1 MPIPG
6 ILGSIGAGPLFS
18 GLTSLFGG
26 AAANVSREQQAMRQM
41 QFQERMSSTAYQR
54 AMQDMR
60 EAGLNPMLAAKVG
73 PASSPVGAM
82 ANIQDIGTPAA
93 QAATSAYQASTQ
105 RDVGESQVELNKEQ
119 KIVALN
125 TGQKIAQETL
135 NARTQ
140 GDVIA
145 QTVRLL
151 KEQISQVGA
160 QAALS
165 RENIKLIAEQI
176 KKTKAEAIIMSIDAV
191 STQKIDQLAAGGN
204 SAMQLFSL
212 LIKALK

>member
-1 MPIPG
+1 MALPG
-6 ILGSIGAGPLFS
+6 ILGEIGAEPLFT

-26 AAANVSREQQAMRQM
+26 AAANVSREQQSSRQM

-119 KIVALN
+119 QVVARQ

-145 QTVRLL
+145 QSVRLL
-151 KEQISQVGA
+151 KAQIEQVG
-160 QAALS
+160 QQTALS
-165 RENIKLIAEQI
+165 RENVKLIVEQI
-176 KKTKAEAIIMSIDAV
+176 KKTKADVIMMNIDA
-191 STQKIDQLAAGGN
+191 KNMAYIDDLAAAGN
-204 SAMQLFSL
+204 TVMQFLSL
-212 LIKALK
+212 IIRALK